1 MAESENPYTT
11 ESSTLDV
18 TAAHFAA
25 ATELSVSFE
34 DEADIDPDAHDYDD
48 YEAKKAGSR
57 ARRSDT
63 GDGHAIIGTE
73 RPAQSLKNMTKV
85 AEDSVSLLLSL
96 GFENETNPS
105 TMSLQDW
112 RLRETGAAP
121 QKWKKKFRN
130 AFGAVGINSEKQPVS
145 RPTVHDE
152 DLSKPPLP
160 QTPKQLD
167 HTAPTKRGADRGV
180 FGTTEDSPY
189 FQDSHMV
196 TPRSESRMRRMYADD
211 EASFGRR
218 GGERASKSVVGRCQV
233 DREDLSSDDD
243 FLVRTLEV
251 EDPQAELMRRINE
264 LATLNDSDPTLRIE
278 MASHRPLDRI
288 KPFSGSRN
296 RSENCMQWLRAFV
309 YKTPGTH
316 TKGAFHLSY
325 VSGT

>member
-48 YEAKKAGSR
+48 YEAKKLAPEPGAATPETATLSSGLS
-57 ARRSDT
+57 APL
-63 GDGHAIIGTE
+63 I
-73 RPAQSLKNMTKV
+73 
-85 AEDSVSLLLSL
+85 SLLLSL

>member
-48 YEAKKAGSR
+48 YEAKNAGSR

-73 RPAQSLKNMTKV
+73 RPAQSLKKMTKV

-121 QKWKKKFRN
+121 QKWKKEFRN
-130 AFGAVGINSEKQPVS
+130 AFGAVGINSEKQP
-145 RPTVHDE
+145 
-152 DLSKPPLP
+152 
-160 QTPKQLD
+160 
-167 HTAPTKRGADRGV
+167 RGADRGV

-264 LATLNDSDPTLRIE
+264 LATLNDSDPTLMIE